1 MTTSESDTL
10 RVPAVSAFS
19 SRVIVAGVF
28 ELGSNPS
35 AALKASS
42 TVLYSVVS
50 LSKVTEASP
59 LIVIVYSSVVAEEVT
74 TVAPP

>member
-1 MTTSESDTL
+1 MTTSEFETVRGS
-10 RVPAVSAFS
+10 AVSAFS
-19 SRVIVAGVF
+19 SRVIVAGIF
-28 ELGSNPS
+28 ALGSNPS